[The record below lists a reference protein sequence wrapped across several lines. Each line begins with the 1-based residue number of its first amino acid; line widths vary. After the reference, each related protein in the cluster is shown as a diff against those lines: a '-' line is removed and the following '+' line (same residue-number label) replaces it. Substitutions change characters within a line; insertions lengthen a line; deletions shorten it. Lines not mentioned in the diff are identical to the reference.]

1 MSKENL
7 TINKIGNSNTRT
19 SVNVIQEKKNFLTT
33 SNLNS
38 QKFQLHFFCECQ
50 AYLNQDYRF

>member
-19 SVNVIQEKKNFLTT
+19 SVNVIQEKKFFNY
-33 SNLNS
+33 
-38 QKFQLHFFCECQ
+38 FQSEFSKISTALFCECQ

>member
-19 SVNVIQEKKNFLTT
+19 SVNVIQEKKKIF
-33 SNLNS
+33 
-38 QKFQLHFFCECQ
+38 
-50 AYLNQDYRF
+50 

>member
-19 SVNVIQEKKNFLTT
+19 SVNVIQEKKNFNYF
-33 SNLNS
+33 NLNS